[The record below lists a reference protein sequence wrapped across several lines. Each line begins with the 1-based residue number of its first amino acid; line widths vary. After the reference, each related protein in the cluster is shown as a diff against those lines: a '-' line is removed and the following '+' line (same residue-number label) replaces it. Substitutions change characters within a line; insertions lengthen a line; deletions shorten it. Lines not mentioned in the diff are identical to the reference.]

1 MMSLPLFRWQS
12 SIYEPVQ
19 GGTLLGGRRGHSE
32 MRPILYPILSF
43 LPLHSLFINVSWFSI
58 VYVTWS
64 MFECEKRGDRKVEFC
79 GEVEGGRWEG
89 GRWKVGRW
97 KGSFVGRQNTNC
109 KISMAHCPLPT
120 LMHFTLGH
128 GGSSL
133 VRPKLQQSSE
143 LERFV
148 LDLNKLAKL
157 LQRCNSARHFRF
169 KSVTV
174 TNTWIWSLKRAL

>member
-1 MMSLPLFRWQS
+1 MSLCRAGHCLGAGGAILRWGQYFTPSCPSFLYTVS
-12 SIYEPVQ
+12 SSMFL
-19 GGTLLGGRRGHSE
+19 GFLLYMSPDPCLSVRRGE
-32 MRPILYPILSF
+32 I
-43 LPLHSLFINVSWFSI
+43 
-58 VYVTWS
+58 
-64 MFECEKRGDRKVEFC
+64 
-79 GEVEGGRWEG
+79 GRWSFV

-174 TNTWIWSLKRAL
+174 TNTWIWSLKRALWLTDQLQEDSWVFIRTRSRSQ

>member
-1 MMSLPLFRWQS
+1 MGEDKWWASPTSGDSPLFMSRCRA
-12 SIYEPVQ
+12 
-19 GGTLLGGRRGHSE
+19 GHCLGAGGHSQ
-32 MRPILYPILSF
+32 MRPILYPIPPF
-43 LPLHSLFINVSWFSI
+43 LPLQSLHQAVFLG
-58 VYVTWS
+58 
-64 MFECEKRGDRKVEFC
+64 ERKDRKVDLEVEFC
-79 GEVEGGRWEG
+79 GKTGRW
-89 GRWKVGRW
+89 RR
-97 KGSFVGRQNTNC
+97 SFVERQNTNC

-157 LQRCNSARHFRF
+157 LQRCNCARHFRF